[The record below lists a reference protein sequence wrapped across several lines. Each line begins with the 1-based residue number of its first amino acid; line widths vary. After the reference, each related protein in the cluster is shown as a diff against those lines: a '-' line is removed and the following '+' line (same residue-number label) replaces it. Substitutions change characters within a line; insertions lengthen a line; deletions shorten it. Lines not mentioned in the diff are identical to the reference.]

1 MSKTYTVTIYL
12 DTWDALKRA
21 FKDVVI
27 FEMIWS
33 NISDDLYDEIC
44 EELAEGIGK
53 DVSKFDI
60 DFNEYDLEHYGI
72 ITEEDIGAFNI
83 NDSDGEFVAIDVN
96 FTIDV
101 DSYVEDHVI

>member
-1 MSKTYTVTIYL
+1 M
-12 DTWDALKRA
+12 
-21 FKDVVI
+21 
-27 FEMIWS
+27 
-33 NISDDLYDEIC
+33 
-44 EELAEGIGK
+44 
-53 DVSKFDI
+53 SKFDI

-101 DSYVEDHVI
+101 DSYVEDHVK